1 MVKKYK
7 LTSLDNQNQK
17 GGSLDF
23 FYPVIPSMT
32 GLTPSTAPLI
42 SSKLMVGSPLIP
54 GGVTALTSN
63 GSYIRTDPTGGLKIG
78 MPLVSG
84 TGDGLKMIIPPR
96 IDPRDPSVFL
106 AVESKPK
113 TGAST
118 PIKDVTLSFKEPMPK
133 QSLVM
138 YQPTLPMLP
147 NPYGLQ
153 LPVGL
158 QPSAPIVI
166 NPTDSKARMEISSPE
181 SDDIITVS
189 GEQDKIKPVYEGIQ
203 KNNKVRIAQ
212 EEVTLAEKAFTDKEA
227 TAKTGKDFDANY
239 RGRTADDLEK
249 VTDKTDL
256 PDAIR
261 AEVLRLKKARE
272 SLQKAKKDAG
282 MTDDD
287 TDAVAAD
294 LIPLNELFDISK
306 VIAAIKGKF
315 SLKDDEFKAEASK
328 KNSLQLLLGLPYKG
342 GLNYGPVISG
352 L

>member
-17 GGSLDF
+17 GGSLNF
-23 FYPVIPSMT
+23 IYPVVPSMT
-32 GLTPSTAPLI
+32 GLTPSTPALI
-42 SSKLMVGSPLIP
+42 GSKVMVGAPFIP
-54 GGVTALTSN
+54 GGVTAMTSS
-63 GSYIRTDPTGGLKIG
+63 GSYIRADPTGGLKVG

-84 TGDGLKMIIPPR
+84 TGDGLKMIIPPS

-106 AVESKPK
+106 AVEPK
-113 TGAST
+113 AKSGTPA
-118 PIKDVTLSFKEPMPK
+118 PIKDVTLTFKEPMPK

-158 QPSAPIVI
+158 QPGAPIVL
-166 NPTDSKARMEISSPE
+166 NPTESKARMEISSPD
-181 SDDIITVS
+181 SDEIITVS
-189 GEQDKIKPVYEGIQ
+189 GEQDKIKPVFEGIQ
-203 KNNKVRIAQ
+203 KNNKVRLAQ
-212 EEVTLAEKAFTDKEA
+212 EEVTLAGKAFTDKEA
-227 TAKTGKDFDANY
+227 IAATGKDFDSDYGA
-239 RGRTADDLEK
+239 RSAEDLEK

-256 PDAIR
+256 PDSIR
-261 AEVLRLKKARE
+261 VEVLRLKKAKE
-272 SLQKAKKDAG
+272 ALQKAKKDAG
-282 MTDDD
+282 LTDDD
-287 TDAVAAD
+287 TDVTAAD
-294 LIPLNELFDISK
+294 LIPLDELFDVAKI
-306 VIAAIKGKF
+306 VAAIKSKY

-328 KNSLQLLLGLPYKG
+328 KNNLQLLLGLPYRG